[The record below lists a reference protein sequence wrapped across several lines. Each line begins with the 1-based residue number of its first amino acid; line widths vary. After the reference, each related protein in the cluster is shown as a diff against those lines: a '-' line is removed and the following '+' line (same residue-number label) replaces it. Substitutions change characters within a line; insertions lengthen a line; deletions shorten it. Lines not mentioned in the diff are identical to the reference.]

1 MQLLH
6 IIFLY
11 PRIIFSLQVYGYRTS
26 LWAEHLGMVDDRFK
40 DPSSL
45 DCVRFVNQI
54 AEENWQRFTAEEMRT
69 LQGHLLKYPVKVE
82 ADGKIGS
89 LPDQECFPDVGGK
102 ILGAPTSLPDSLT
115 M

>member
-1 MQLLH
+1 
-6 IIFLY
+6 
-11 PRIIFSLQVYGYRTS
+11 
-26 LWAEHLGMVDDRFK
+26 MVDDRFK

-45 DCVRFVNQI
+45 DCVRFVNKI

-82 ADGKIGS
+82 DDGKIGP
-89 LPDQECFPDVGGK
+89 LPDQENFPDVGGK
-102 ILGAPTSLPDSLT
+102 ILGASTSLPDSLT

>member
-1 MQLLH
+1 MLSLVSYFTY
-6 IIFLY
+6 IS
-11 PRIIFSLQVYGYRTS
+11 FSLQVYGYRTS
-26 LWAEHLGMVDDRFK
+26 LWAEHLGTVDDRFK

-45 DCVRFVNQI
+45 DCVRYVKQI
-54 AEENWQRFTAEEMRT
+54 AEDNWQRFTAEENRT

-82 ADGKIGS
+82 ADGKINA

-102 ILGAPTSLPDSLT
+102 ILGAPTSLPDTLT